1 MEKKISYNKMMER
14 VHNAQRA
21 GVKLHGL
28 MLDLA
33 IDEALDA
40 PSELQTASQAGGLSD
55 EEVRA

>member
-1 MEKKISYNKMMER
+1 MKKKVSYNEMMEQ

-21 GVKLHGL
+21 GMKLHGF

-40 PSELQTASQAGGLSD
+40 LHEFQTAARAGGLSD